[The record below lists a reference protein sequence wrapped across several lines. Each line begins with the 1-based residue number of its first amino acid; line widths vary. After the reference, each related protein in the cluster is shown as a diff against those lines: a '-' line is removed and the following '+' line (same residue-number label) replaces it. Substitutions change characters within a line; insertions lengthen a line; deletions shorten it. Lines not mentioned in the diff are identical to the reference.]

1 MDTLLKDL
9 RYGLRSLIRYPTFT
23 VLAVLTLALGIGA
36 NTAIFTVVNAV
47 LLRPLPYANAERLMM
62 VGISTPSV
70 KLFNT
75 SKNRFLYWREQS
87 KSFDGLTT
95 FRTFSG
101 PLVNGGVEP
110 DYVTGLR
117 VSEDFFRVFAT
128 SPQIGRTF
136 SNEEEITGGP
146 RAIIITDALWKRQF
160 GAAPDVLNKSVSI
173 NNVNYTIVGVMPQAF
188 WFEVDADFITP
199 LQLGTS
205 REISTAGL
213 NYPVIGRLKSGVTR
227 DQALAEMK
235 VIAQQFHDSHPNEL
249 IKGEGVNVVDYR
261 EFMVGEIRLPL
272 IVLLGAV
279 AFVLLIACANVANL
293 QLSRAVTRVREI
305 SIRAAMGASRW
316 RVMRQ
321 LLTEGLLLS
330 CIGGVTGLLLAVWGV
345 AAFRRLI
352 PEGLIPRED
361 QIGLS
366 PSVFIF
372 AAAVSVIAG
381 IAFGLAPAFHSTR
394 LDLTHALKQ
403 STGTGSTGL
412 VHGWLRGA
420 LVVSQVALALV
431 LLIGAALLIRTFANL
446 RSVDPGFD
454 SSRMLTFEFA
464 PRGPQYETTAQVAEF
479 NQRTIE
485 RISALPGVEAVAT
498 TNTLPLRRWLNLP
511 LEFEGKPDE
520 VISAEWRMIS
530 TGYFDAMKMRITEGR
545 NISVDDRNTSA
556 GVAVINESFARRYF
570 PEATPLGK
578 RVIVGRTMGKDLAR
592 DIPLEIVG
600 VVSDSKQTSLKD
612 AALPTIYVPTTQVP
626 DKLMANFRSFYFVI
640 RTNDDPQSFAGA
652 VRREMLSLDSQQP
665 IRNIRTMDEV
675 VTTSISAQ
683 RFQMSLLAL
692 FGAIGLALS
701 AVGIYGV
708 MAYSVSQ
715 RTREIG
721 IRMALGAQM
730 KDVLRMV
737 IGQGMKLT
745 LLGVAIGLVGSFAV
759 TRLLKTLLFGVQPN
773 DLTTFAIVSVVLVVV
788 ALLASYIPAR
798 RATKVDPLVALRY
811 E

>member
-1 MDTLLKDL
+1 M
-9 RYGLRSLIRYPTFT
+9 
-23 VLAVLTLALGIGA
+23 
-36 NTAIFTVVNAV
+36 
-47 LLRPLPYANAERLMM
+47 
-62 VGISTPSV
+62 
-70 KLFNT
+70 
-75 SKNRFLYWREQS
+75 
-87 KSFDGLTT
+87 
-95 FRTFSG
+95 
-101 PLVNGGVEP
+101 
-110 DYVTGLR
+110 
-117 VSEDFFRVFAT
+117 
-128 SPQIGRTF
+128 
-136 SNEEEITGGP
+136 
-146 RAIIITDALWKRQF
+146 
-160 GAAPDVLNKSVSI
+160 
-173 NNVNYTIVGVMPQAF
+173 
-188 WFEVDADFITP
+188 
-199 LQLGTS
+199 
-205 REISTAGL
+205 
-213 NYPVIGRLKSGVTR
+213 IGRLKSGVTR

-745 LLGVAIGLVGSFAV
+745 LLGVAIGLAGSFAV

>member
-1 MDTLLKDL
+1 
-9 RYGLRSLIRYPTFT
+9 

-62 VGISTPSV
+62 VGISTPSA

-101 PLVNGGVEP
+101 PLVNGGAEP

-136 SNEEEITGGP
+136 SNEEEVTGGP
-146 RAIIITDALWKRQF
+146 RAIIITDALWQRQF
-160 GAAPDVLNKSVSI
+160 GAAPGVLNKSVSI
-173 NNVNYTIVGVMPQAF
+173 NNVNYTIVGVMPQTF

-205 REISTAGL
+205 RDISTAGL

-227 DQALAEMK
+227 DQALADMK
-235 VIAQQFHDSHPNEL
+235 VIAQQFHDSHPNEF
-249 IKGEGVNVVDYR
+249 IKGEGINVLDYR

-305 SIRAAMGASRW
+305 TIRAAMGASRW
-316 RVMRQ
+316 RVIRQ

-330 CIGGVTGLLLAVWGV
+330 CIGGFAGLLLAVWGV
-345 AAFRRLI
+345 SAFRKLI
-352 PEGLIPRED
+352 PEGLIPRGD
-361 QIGLS
+361 QIGIS
-366 PSVFIF
+366 PSVLLF
-372 AAAVSVIAG
+372 AISISMFAG
-381 IAFGLAPAFHSTR
+381 IAFGLAPALQSAR
-394 LDLTHALKQ
+394 LDLTNALKQ

-412 VHGWLRGA
+412 VHGRLRGA

-454 SSRMLTFEFA
+454 SSSMLTFEFA
-464 PRGPQYETTAQVAEF
+464 PRGPQYETTTQVAEF
-479 NQRTIE
+479 NQRAID
-485 RISALPGVEAVAT
+485 RIGSLPGVEAVAT

-511 LEFEGKPDE
+511 LEFEGKPDQ

-530 TGYFDAMKMRITEGR
+530 AGYFAAMKMRIIEGR
-545 NISVDDRNTSA
+545 NITVEDRNTST
-556 GVAVINESFARRYF
+556 GVAVINEAFARRYF
-570 PEATPLGK
+570 PDATSLGK
-578 RVIVGRTMGKDLAR
+578 RVMVARTMGKDLVR

-600 VVSDSKQTSLKD
+600 VVSDSKQISLKD

-640 RTNDDPQSFAGA
+640 RTNGDPQSFAGA
-652 VRREMLSLDSQQP
+652 VRREMLSLEGQQP
-665 IRNIRTMDEV
+665 IRNIRTMNEV
-675 VTTSISAQ
+675 IATSISAQ

-737 IGQGMKLT
+737 IGQGIKLT
-745 LLGVAIGLVGSFAV
+745 LLGVVIGLAASFAV

-773 DLTTFAIVSVVLVVV
+773 DLTTFAVVSGVLVVV
-788 ALLASYIPAR
+788 ALLASYLPAR